1 MLVAILEAQTMLSL
15 LIKAFK
21 GKGFGKSGGKSKGQ
35 GDGSLGCKVLTR
47 WCRHIVEND
56 FRSKSI
62 HCRQNPVTGSQPV
75 SKCLS
80 LIHDMVSRAILK
92 ELF

>member
-21 GKGFGKSGGKSKGQ
+21 GKGFGKSKGQ
-35 GDGSLGCKVLTR
+35 GDGSLGCKVLTT
-47 WCRHIVEND
+47 WCRHIVENA

-62 HCRQNPVTGSQPV
+62 HCRQNPVAGGQPV

-80 LIHDMVSRAILK
+80 LIHDMVSRVILK
-92 ELF
+92 EFF